1 MSTVVSTLPT
11 FAASPYLITHTHT
24 RPHTRSSA
32 PACTTPVGS
41 GKCSASKPP
50 QPRPHESR
58 PTVCFISVKT
68 NRHHTAALSGRDS
81 AGVLGSLLKHASS
94 RAVLHCKPS
103 LLIWWAIPPIDH
115 RGRSDRRTAG
125 HTRTKGKSRDYSQ
138 LSVCPVVS
146 VSPVPILARSVSRM
160 NACTD
165 MPATPPIWRRHTVR

>member
-1 MSTVVSTLPT
+1 MSTPPI
-11 FAASPYLITHTHT
+11 FAASLYLIAHTRPHT
-24 RPHTRSSA
+24 RPHTRSDA
-32 PACTTPVGS
+32 PARAPPVGS

-81 AGVLGSLLKHASS
+81 DGVLGSLLKHASS
-94 RAVLHCKPS
+94 RAVLRCKPS
-103 LLIWWAIPPIDH
+103 RLIWWAIPPIDH